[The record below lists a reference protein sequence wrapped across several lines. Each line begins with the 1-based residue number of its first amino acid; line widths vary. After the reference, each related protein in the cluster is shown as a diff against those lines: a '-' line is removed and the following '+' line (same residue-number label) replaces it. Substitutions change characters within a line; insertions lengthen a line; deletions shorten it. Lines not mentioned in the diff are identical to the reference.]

1 MPERLGKKNT
11 YKKISKR
18 EKIIAF
24 VSLDPRVTKLLYQAA
39 S

>member
-18 EKIIAF
+18 EKIAF